1 MRGNVPY
8 LKSILLGNLLL
19 LLSACGFH
27 LRGMMALPP
36 SFQNVYISAPAHGKD
51 LQLALDEQLQSYVVR
66 RSESQKECAFQIII
80 DDIQFDRQIS
90 NISSSTTPRQFQ
102 LSYKVKYHFIDG
114 KGAILIPNGIVH
126 TQRLVSMN
134 SERLLGSNYE
144 QNFFLHE
151 MENDAARQI
160 MTTISNYFSLER

>member
-1 MRGNVPY
+1 MPNF
-8 LKSILLGNLLL
+8 KSILLGSLIL

-36 SFQNVYISAPAHGKD
+36 SFQHVYISAPTHGKD
-51 LQLALDEQLQSYVVR
+51 LQMALDDQLQAYVVS
-66 RSESQKECAFQIII
+66 RSDSPQDCSFQIII

-102 LSYKVKYHFIDG
+102 LSYKVKYHFVEG
-114 KGAILIPNGIVH
+114 KGATLIPNGIVQS
-126 TQRLVSMN
+126 QRLVSMN

-144 QNFFLHE
+144 LDFFLHE